1 MSARQRNARSSTCVP
16 IDSVREAA
24 TIKEVETYLLALS
37 SYPDQLLRHR
47 GLTFAQHLQNLI
59 HQEENEVTASRY
71 GT

>member
-1 MSARQRNARSSTCVP
+1 MSARQRNARSSICVP
-16 IDSVREAA
+16 INSVREAA

-37 SYPDQLLRHR
+37 SYPDQLQRHR

-59 HQEENEVTASRY
+59 HQEESQATAAQY